1 MFPLTGTD
9 ALLVAP
15 LFGFA
20 FGWLLHRGRVT
31 SYDVIVN
38 QLRLRDF
45 TVLKVMLTAIV
56 VGGIGLLFLTDAGL
70 ARWALR
76 EANMGGVILGG
87 LLFGVGMALYG
98 YCPGTGIAAIGTGN
112 VHAAVGAGGMIA
124 GAIAYA
130 YSFDWLRAHVL
141 SWWNLGR
148 VTLADVTGIPLPA
161 LYAGLAVFALAFFW
175 WLHKRETRAT
185 AAAASR

>member
-1 MFPLTGTD
+1 MLPLTGTT
-9 ALLVAP
+9 ALFLAP
-15 LFGFA
+15 VFGFA

-45 TVLKVMLTAIV
+45 TVLKVMLTAII
-56 VGGIGLLFLTDAGL
+56 VGGIGVLFLTDAGL

-87 LLFGVGMALYG
+87 LLFGVGMVLYG
-98 YCPGTGIAAIGTGN
+98 YCPGTGLAAIGTGN
-112 VHAAVGAGGMIA
+112 LHAAVGAGGMIA
-124 GAIAYA
+124 GAIAFA
-130 YSFDWLRAHVL
+130 FAFDWLRETVL

-148 VTLADVTGIPLPA
+148 VTLADVTGIPLLA
-161 LYAGLAVFALAFFW
+161 LYLVLAAFAVAFFL
-175 WLHKRETRAT
+175 WLEKRGPSPR
-185 AAAASR
+185 